1 MSRNYLSRKFERVP
15 TSASYAIVV
24 ELQLQFQFQLQFYLK
39 ETGPQMAFAVLGG
52 TATLKQRKQLIFTT
66 FTKRDLHNYFCKFC

>member
-1 MSRNYLSRKFERVP
+1 MSRNYLSRKFERVA

-24 ELQLQFQFQLQFYLK
+24 ELQLQFYLK

-66 FTKRDLHNYFCKFC
+66 FTKRDLHNYFCNFC